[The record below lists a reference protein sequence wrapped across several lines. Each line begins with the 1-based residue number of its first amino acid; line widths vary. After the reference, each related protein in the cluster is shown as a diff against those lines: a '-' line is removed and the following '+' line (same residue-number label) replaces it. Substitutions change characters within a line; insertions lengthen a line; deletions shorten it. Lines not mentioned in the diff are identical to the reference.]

1 VTGDQREFDVEP
13 VAADV
18 VTSIPPDPVRQLARG
33 RHPADVL
40 ARELA
45 SRWQLPHES
54 LLARARPTARQASLR
69 LAGRRVNVQGAF
81 AAREPVARRVI
92 VVDDVYT
99 TGATASAAATALRRA
114 GAREVFVVT
123 FLRAVR

>member
-1 VTGDQREFDVEP
+1 
-13 VAADV
+13 
-18 VTSIPPDPVRQLARG
+18 
-33 RHPADVL
+33 
-40 ARELA
+40 
-45 SRWQLPHES
+45 
-54 LLARARPTARQASLR
+54 
-69 LAGRRVNVQGAF
+69 
-81 AAREPVARRVI
+81 VI